1 MNRSSLL
8 FSFGKSIQFQKAVN
22 GLRLI
27 AGGFGHSFCSTAGRC
42 RKTQLCPFFFKIP
55 DNCIDCGCFSGSG
68 ASCKNKEST
77 IRCFSDCSLLHFIQN
92 SSCLFLDQLNSVPD
106 KLFILRT
113 HNIQFIKHPGS
124 VQFQII
130 ILCRIND
137 SFSAFFFQ
145 HQLPVNNHIHKVFL
159 HIGFI
164 YSQKSGT
171 SCK

>member
-1 MNRSSLL
+1 MPVPL
-8 FSFGKSIQFQKAVN
+8 FFRHSIQFQQTVN
-22 GLRLI
+22 CLRLI
-27 AGGFGHSFCSTAGRC
+27 SGSLCHSLCSTSGRC
-42 RKTQLCPFFFKIP
+42 SQPNLCTFSLKKA
-55 DNCIDCGCFSGSG
+55 DDRIDRCRFTCTG
-68 ASCKNKEST
+68 ASCKNKESM
-77 IRCFSDCSLLHFIQN
+77 IRCFSDCFLLHFIQN

-145 HQLPVNNHIHKVFL
+145 HQLPVNNHIHKMFL